1 MNDNSRQLLDAVL
14 QQRHQEQAP
23 DLSEQDY
30 FEMFCAEQIL
40 KSFYLSYDEL
50 QAGIVDGEHDGG
62 IDSAYVFVNGEL
74 VCEDFDT
81 STFKKNHVCIE
92 LHIIQSKTAGNFREA
107 PVDRFISTT
116 RQLLKLQPDYSRLTR
131 YNESVKVTLEGFR
144 QTYLGLASK
153 FPDLKI
159 RYYYV
164 SKSAAT
170 TIHSNLESKRDELV
184 DIAKD
189 LFPDADIGMEF
200 VGARRLLDLARTRPK
215 NTYELKVKKNLS
227 DTDAHVV
234 LTPLSSYA
242 GFIKDSE
249 GQIRRDLFESNV
261 RDFQG
266 NTEVNRDIAT
276 TLQEETIVDFW
287 WMNNGVTILAN
298 KATLNG
304 DFITIENPQIVNG
317 LQTSK
322 QIAKHADPDSAN
334 SRSVMIKILS
344 SENDETRDK
353 IIKATNSQNRIQPAS
368 LRATDRIQGD
378 IEYALKN
385 AGLYYDR
392 RKNYYKN
399 EGKDCDK
406 IIGIPLMA
414 QIIMSIILARPN
426 DARARPSSLIK
437 HNKDYSNMFS
447 DRFPINLYVNAAKLL
462 VRVRTIL
469 RTRAEMTHRDRANL
483 RFYVLYWLV
492 ASVTNSMEPRPEDV
506 ANLQLDRITYDDIAA
521 AIDAVWTL
529 FFSLG
534 KDDQVAKGSELINSL
549 QNALKSQHE

>member
-1 MNDNSRQLLDAVL
+1 M
-14 QQRHQEQAP
+14 
-23 DLSEQDY
+23 
-30 FEMFCAEQIL
+30 
-40 KSFYLSYDEL
+40 
-50 QAGIVDGEHDGG
+50 
-62 IDSAYVFVNGEL
+62 
-74 VCEDFDT
+74 
-81 STFKKNHVCIE
+81 
-92 LHIIQSKTAGNFREA
+92 
-107 PVDRFISTT
+107 
-116 RQLLKLQPDYSRLTR
+116 
-131 YNESVKVTLEGFR
+131 
-144 QTYLGLASK
+144 
-153 FPDLKI
+153 
-159 RYYYV
+159 
-164 SKSAAT
+164 
-170 TIHSNLESKRDELV
+170 ESKRDELV

-399 EGKDCDK
+399 EEKDCDK

-437 HNKDYSNMFS
+437 
-447 DRFPINLYVNAAKLL
+447 
-462 VRVRTIL
+462 T
-469 RTRAEMTHRDRANL
+469 
-483 RFYVLYWLV
+483 
-492 ASVTNSMEPRPEDV
+492 
-506 ANLQLDRITYDDIAA
+506 
-521 AIDAVWTL
+521 
-529 FFSLG
+529 
-534 KDDQVAKGSELINSL
+534 
-549 QNALKSQHE
+549 